1 MAVSSELEPHAGLP
15 LARFLCLGSGLTL
28 AALDEGVL
36 RQPAAYLLPGVQP
49 SLLLARTAAIA
60 CGVGLACLGWQWRL
74 GLRALSL
81 TIAATSITLAA
92 AGPAWYESFGHRT
105 VAWLVGLAVPAS
117 VAGSLG
123 LALGTGSRSLHR
135 EAHAL
140 EVIRYAIQP
149 FRLLLALGLLVA
161 GAALGGRLGAWR
173 SSAWLGAGFA
183 VLGLSL
189 PSLRHYL
196 FDTKLTLR
204 ELAPSALGLSL
215 SLASLG
221 FARAS
226 LPNDELA
233 RYPGEVV
240 FSSHGAGQYVVS
252 SVQQS
257 FEIYRGDVLR
267 IASVDAKRYAECL
280 VQPALALSVRRA
292 RVLVLGTGDGL
303 AEREL
308 LAYPDV
314 ERITTLS
321 DDLSLATLARNNAY
335 FNEMSGNSLGSPRVR
350 LIESEALPWLAS
362 HADEFEV
369 IIADLPDPSDYRQ
382 GKNYTHYF
390 YEQLALHLTPDGV
403 FVSQATSSAAS
414 KSSFSSIVA
423 SVESAGFLVHT
434 YRAGIPTLGE
444 WGFVLGS
451 RQPLAPVKP
460 LSPISRRVLSGT
472 SYVTTRQLELMLTAP
487 PARDSSAQGNTLAEQ
502 PVVDLLNEERR
513 ARGL

>member
-1 MAVSSELEPHAGLP
+1 MAANSEREPHAGLP
-15 LARFLCLGSGLTL
+15 LARFLGFGAGLAL
-28 AALDEGVL
+28 AALDESVL
-36 RQPAAYLLPGVQP
+36 RQPAAYLLPGVEP
-49 SLLLARTAAIA
+49 SLALARTAALA
-60 CGVGLACLGWQWRL
+60 CGVGLACLGWQLRL

-81 TIAATSITLAA
+81 TIAATSIALAV
-92 AGPAWYESFGHRT
+92 AGPAWYASFEHRT

-117 VAGSLG
+117 VAGLLG
-123 LALGTGSRSLHR
+123 LTLGAGGRSLRR

-149 FRLLLALGLLVA
+149 FRLLLAMGLLVA

-173 SSAWLGAGFA
+173 SSAWLAAGFA

-196 FDTKLTLR
+196 FGTRQTPW
-204 ELAPSALGLSL
+204 EFAPPALGLSL

-221 FARAS
+221 FAQVS

-252 SVQQS
+252 TVQQS

-280 VQPALALSVRRA
+280 VHPALALSARRA

-314 ERITTLS
+314 LHITTLS

-335 FNEMSGNSLGSPRVR
+335 FSTMSGDSLGSPRVR

-362 HADEFEV
+362 HTDEFDV
-369 IIADLPDPSDYRQ
+369 IIVDLPDPSDYRQ

-390 YEQLALHLTPDGV
+390 YEQLALHLAPGGV

-414 KSSFSSIVA
+414 KSSFSSIAA
-423 SVESAGFLVHT
+423 SVESAGFLVHG

-451 RQPLAPVKP
+451 RLPLWRVNSLSP
-460 LSPISRRVLSGT
+460 LSRNVLSST
-472 SYVTTRQLELMLTAP
+472 SYVTARQLELMLGAP